1 MTYAHR
7 SALTLA
13 LIFGLTM
20 LLTACDVS
28 TDEPDPTPTLPA
40 APLVPT
46 EQTVDATS
54 TPEVTPVPTRSA
66 ALDALLAPGPTA
78 PAPDG
83 VFFQRDDQIWYLPG
97 NEPARLVVDGQRI
110 GPWAQT
116 VDGSRIALV
125 RYREE
130 AGQGVE
136 EIMLVNND
144 GSSGDPIYGPVS
156 TTGTVATIEDL
167 DWSWDG
173 QQLAAILSNG
183 TIATMRFDPA
193 DPFRTRPPLEPIQV
207 PQDVGTLTMLGWAPG
222 GAGIAY
228 VLDAEDDSTLFA
240 TPIGDDALPVISS
253 DSGSSRHVRTF
264 DWLPGRGRIAF
275 VEEASG
281 RASPLSDSI
290 FTIAPDGTSL
300 ELLVSSGQFAPA
312 ASVMHLSAGP
322 DGRTLAF
329 TVHAPDARGQ
339 QAFQSLWILTIDSG
353 ELQQVP
359 VETGY
364 RVVDLTWTASGL
376 IWRGIDRNARTPADG
391 SAYATT
397 EPFVLTRFDPA
408 SGNTSVVFQSE
419 LAG

>member
-1 MTYAHR
+1 
-7 SALTLA
+7 
-13 LIFGLTM
+13 M
-20 LLTACDVS
+20 LVTACDVS

-40 APLVPT
+40 APSVPT
-46 EQTVDATS
+46 EPTVDQTP

-83 VFFQRDDQIWYLPG
+83 TFFQRDDQIWYLPG
-97 NEPARLVVDGQRI
+97 NEPARLVVEGQRI

-125 RYREE
+125 RYRED

-136 EIMLVNND
+136 EIVLINND
-144 GSSGDPIYGPVS
+144 GSSGDPVYGPAP
-156 TTGTVATIEDL
+156 TTGTVATIEGL

-183 TIATMRFDPA
+183 SIATMHFDPA

-207 PQDVGTLTMLGWAPG
+207 PQGDDTPTMLSWAPS
-222 GAGIAY
+222 GAGVAY
-228 VLDAEDDSTLFA
+228 VLDGEDDTTLFT
-240 TPIGDDALPVISS
+240 TPIGDDALPVITG
-253 DSGSSRHVRTF
+253 DSESSRTVRTF

-275 VEEASG
+275 VEDARG
-281 RASPLSDSI
+281 LASPLSGSI

-300 ELLVSSGQFAPA
+300 ELLVSAGQFAPA
-312 ASVMHLSAGP
+312 ASVMQLSAGP

-391 SAYATT
+391 SVYSPS
-397 EPFVLTRFDPA
+397 EPFVLSRFEPA

-419 LAG
+419 LVG